1 MQSCEIICVGRLSA
15 DYFAAACREYEKRLS
30 AYCRFRAVELPEE
43 RIDEKQASPATVEK
57 ALKKEGEAI
66 LSAAH
71 RGTELVALC
80 VEGKPFSSEQ
90 LAALLQKNAL
100 YGGGDVTFVIGSS
113 HGLHPSV
120 KQAAAARISISP
132 MTFPHQLCRLI
143 LTEQIYRGYT
153 INAGKRYHK

>member
-1 MQSCEIICVGRLSA
+1 MQNCDLICVGKLSA
-15 DYFAAACREYEKRLS
+15 DYFAAACREYEKRLG

-66 LSAAH
+66 LAAVR
-71 RGTELVALC
+71 RGSELVALC
-80 VEGKPFSSEQ
+80 VEGKPCSSEQ
-90 LAALLQKNAL
+90 LAALLQSNAL
-100 YGGGDVTFVIGSS
+100 YGGGSITFVIGSS
-113 HGLHPSV
+113 HGLHPVV
-120 KQAAAARISISP
+120 KQAAAARLSISP

-143 LTEQIYRGYT
+143 LTEQIYRACT